1 MWDHQHW
8 YLISSHSQTRFGSQT
23 FHGHNHS
30 LEMMYLLPVM
40 ILLSLFGL
48 QKYLNLYASMNWA
61 LRENLDVCTSSN
73 QYTARNRLD
82 FLYDLLIKSWGYFLL
97 FLLGDTTQT
106 RFLRALYSWILD
118 SCKSDN
124 SAAFVSSFFPVSCSC
139 HYWGKQRVLYWAGSS
154 DSAGDSQLSKGRKD
168 LTCKEQKLHRKN
180 RAPDVEKEGATVL
193 GL

>member
-8 YLISSHSQTRFGSQT
+8 YLISSCSQTWFGSQT
-23 FHGHNHS
+23 FHGHNRS

-139 HYWGKQRVLYWAGSS
+139 HYWGKQRVL
-154 DSAGDSQLSKGRKD
+154 
-168 LTCKEQKLHRKN
+168 
-180 RAPDVEKEGATVL
+180 
-193 GL
+193 